1 MVKMYWN
8 YNTIQYMIHVF

>member
-8 YNTIQYMIHVF
+8 YNTIQYIIHVF